1 MKELTINEIIELCR
15 IIYNYTADST
25 IKYIINNAALAVV
38 GYDCASQKIAFED
51 VDEKH
56 IISSFV
62 SYFADVVKVYAYDD
76 DGYKVLV
83 ETEKASQYAQDYVDK
98 LSLLIKSL
106 EDYIAGSFE
115 AAAEELPFD
124 TGKML
129 GNIKTA
135 SENFIQLVT
144 TSAEENGWE
153 IDEFNKSLVS
163 EDHGGYLLIANKIIS
178 KYNDDIRF
186 FLSDVI
192 RDFGLVEI
200 LFSLFGNYTGINF
213 TEEVQEMIANMVY
226 DSLRPNPN
234 YDYENYIRTVC
245 SIYGIDDETVIESY
259 IKTFE
264 ESKTF
269 SFLSDRFSEL
279 LEAYKSLE
287 GDSKKSYLNQIAKEF
302 NVTTQEASEIFEKR
316 LGAYEELVKTLSY
329 LENIPVNG
337 YDFMQLIVHFNE
349 LLPLMGEGF
358 IEEEDVRMLTQ
369 VFFQIVDIE
378 NTIKNNI
385 RSVVEKYQVE
395 FSQFLVEIINRI
407 IGFTDINSVQYKEIE
422 TIINYAVS
430 EYVKGTIDFASV
442 MNSFFKTVNNYC
454 EGESKILANSLGM
467 MFMIIVGQSSD
478 VSIDYNKLFEYVE
491 LPNDVNE
498 IDYNELVATLWSQS
512 TYSSIFKISN
522 PVVQFV
528 EEAGKVVGEIVTFD
542 IGLDFDIVVS
552 TFNAGIQFKF
562 YIPLV

>member
-1 MKELTINEIIELCR
+1 M
-15 IIYNYTADST
+15 
-25 IKYIINNAALAVV
+25 
-38 GYDCASQKIAFED
+38 
-51 VDEKH
+51 
-56 IISSFV
+56 
-62 SYFADVVKVYAYDD
+62 
-76 DGYKVLV
+76 
-83 ETEKASQYAQDYVDK
+83 
-98 LSLLIKSL
+98 
-106 EDYIAGSFE
+106 
-115 AAAEELPFD
+115 
-124 TGKML
+124 
-129 GNIKTA
+129 
-135 SENFIQLVT
+135 
-144 TSAEENGWE
+144 
-153 IDEFNKSLVS
+153 
-163 EDHGGYLLIANKIIS
+163 
-178 KYNDDIRF
+178 
-186 FLSDVI
+186 
-192 RDFGLVEI
+192 
-200 LFSLFGNYTGINF
+200 
-213 TEEVQEMIANMVY
+213 
-226 DSLRPNPN
+226 
-234 YDYENYIRTVC
+234 
-245 SIYGIDDETVIESY
+245 
-259 IKTFE
+259 
-264 ESKTF
+264 
-269 SFLSDRFSEL
+269 
-279 LEAYKSLE
+279 
-287 GDSKKSYLNQIAKEF
+287 NQISKEF

-316 LGAYEELVKTLSY
+316 LGAYEELIKTLSY

-358 IEEEDVRMLTQ
+358 IEKEHVRMLTQ

-395 FSQFLVEIINRI
+395 FSQFLVEIINTI